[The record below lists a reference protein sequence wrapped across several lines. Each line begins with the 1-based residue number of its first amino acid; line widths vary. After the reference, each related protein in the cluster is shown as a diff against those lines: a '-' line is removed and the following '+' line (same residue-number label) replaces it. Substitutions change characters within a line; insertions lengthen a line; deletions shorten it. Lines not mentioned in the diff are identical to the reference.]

1 MKKTLF
7 SKLLYDCVTF
17 FLLALLSSSI
27 IIWVFQAVNY
37 LDIMIEDGR
46 DYSIYFQYTILN
58 FPKIISKILPFA
70 LFFSFSFIL
79 AKYEQNNELLIFWV
93 FGITKKQLINFFLKF
108 SILLTIFQILFTSF
122 LVPTTQE
129 MARDFIR
136 NSNVNLFENFMK
148 PRKFNDTIKGLTIY
162 TSNKDKNG
170 KMENI
175 YLKKKN
181 ENGFQMTY
189 AKEGYFKNLNI
200 LELYNGQTANFVNDK
215 VTTFKFTKS
224 DFNLSNLDT
233 DIIKI
238 NKIQETSTFLLI
250 DCVKKFINKNEKK
263 NIIFSQ
269 NCSRNN
275 LDNVYKELYKRFI
288 VPLYIPIL
296 ILISL
301 LTINKSKENVNYSR
315 YRLYIFLFGLFLI
328 IFSETTL
335 RFINAAYSHNIK
347 ISLIPIIIFFLIYK
361 IFFSNNDANFKK
373 NNI

>member
-93 FGITKKQLINFFLKF
+93 FGITKKQLIKFFLKF

-250 DCVKKFINKNEKK
+250 ECVKKFINKNEKK
-263 NIIFSQ
+263 NIIISQ
-269 NCSRNN
+269 NCSRTN

>member
-46 DYSIYFQYTILN
+46 DYSIYFQYTLLN

-93 FGITKKQLINFFLKF
+93 FGITKKQLIKFFLKF

-136 NSNVNLFENFMK
+136 NSDVNLFENFMK

-335 RFINAAYSHNIK
+335 RFINAAYSHNIR

>member
-93 FGITKKQLINFFLKF
+93 FGITKKQLIKFFLKF

-136 NSNVNLFENFMK
+136 NSDVNLFENFMK

-335 RFINAAYSHNIK
+335 RFINAAYSHNIR

>member
-46 DYSIYFQYTILN
+46 DYSIYFQYTLLN

-136 NSNVNLFENFMK
+136 NSDVNLFENFMK

-301 LTINKSKENVNYSR
+301 LTINKSKENVNYSI

-335 RFINAAYSHNIK
+335 RFINAAYSHNIR

>member
-200 LELYNGQTANFVNDK
+200 LELYNGQTADFVNDK

-250 DCVKKFINKNEKK
+250 ECVKKFINKNEKK

>member
-250 DCVKKFINKNEKK
+250 ECVKKFINKNEKK

-335 RFINAAYSHNIK
+335 RFINAAYSHNIR

>member
-250 DCVKKFINKNEKK
+250 ECVKKFINKNEKK

>member
-93 FGITKKQLINFFLKF
+93 FGITKKQLIKFFLKF

-136 NSNVNLFENFMK
+136 NSDVNLFENFMK

-250 DCVKKFINKNEKK
+250 ECVKKFINKNEKK

>member
-93 FGITKKQLINFFLKF
+93 FGITKKQLIKFFLKF

-250 DCVKKFINKNEKK
+250 ECVKKFINKNEKK

>member
-136 NSNVNLFENFMK
+136 NSDVNLFENFMK

-250 DCVKKFINKNEKK
+250 ECVKKFINKNEKK

>member
-1 MKKTLF
+1 
-7 SKLLYDCVTF
+7 
-17 FLLALLSSSI
+17 
-27 IIWVFQAVNY
+27 
-37 LDIMIEDGR
+37 
-46 DYSIYFQYTILN
+46 
-58 FPKIISKILPFA
+58 
-70 LFFSFSFIL
+70 
-79 AKYEQNNELLIFWV
+79 
-93 FGITKKQLINFFLKF
+93 
-108 SILLTIFQILFTSF
+108 
-122 LVPTTQE
+122 

-136 NSNVNLFENFMK
+136 NSDVNLFENFMK

>member
-136 NSNVNLFENFMK
+136 NSDVNLFENFMK

>member
-46 DYSIYFQYTILN
+46 DYSIYFQYTLLN

-136 NSNVNLFENFMK
+136 NSDVNLFENFMK

-301 LTINKSKENVNYSR
+301 LTINKSKENVNYSI
-315 YRLYIFLFGLFLI
+315 YRLYIFLFVLFLI

-335 RFINAAYSHNIK
+335 RFINAAYSHNIR